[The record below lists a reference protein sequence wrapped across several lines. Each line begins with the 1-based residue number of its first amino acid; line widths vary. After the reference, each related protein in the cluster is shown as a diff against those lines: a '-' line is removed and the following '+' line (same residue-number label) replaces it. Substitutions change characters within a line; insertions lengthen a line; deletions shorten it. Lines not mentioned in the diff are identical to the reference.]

1 MSVYSPRL
9 RELVEGLR
17 RLPGVG
23 AKTAQRMALHLLQR
37 DRDGAR
43 QLADALQRAVDGVG
57 HCPECG
63 LLTEEERCGL
73 CASPQRRRTLLC
85 VVESSAD
92 VFALEQATDF
102 QGLYFVLGGA
112 LSPLD
117 GIGPEELGLDRL
129 QQRLEAG
136 EVEEIILATNP
147 TIEGEATAHYVQ
159 SLAAERGVR
168 TTRIAHGVPMG
179 GALEQV
185 DQGTLSHAFMG
196 RRDYEG

>member
-1 MSVYSPRL
+1 MSAFSPRL
-9 RELVEGLR
+9 EELVESLR
-17 RLPGVG
+17 CLPGVG
-23 AKTAQRMALHLLQR
+23 AKSAQRMALHLLQR
-37 DRDGAR
+37 DRGGAHR
-43 QLADALQRAVDGVG
+43 LARALEQAVETVG
-57 HCPECG
+57 QCCDCG
-63 LLTEEERCGL
+63 LLTEQERCGL
-73 CASPQRRRTLLC
+73 CADPGRTRAVLC

-92 VFALEQATDF
+92 VFALEQATDYR
-102 QGLYFVLGGA
+102 GLYFVLGGA

-117 GIGPEELGLDRL
+117 GLGPEELGLDRL
-129 QQRLEAG
+129 ERRLDGG

-196 RRDYEG
+196 RRVYEG